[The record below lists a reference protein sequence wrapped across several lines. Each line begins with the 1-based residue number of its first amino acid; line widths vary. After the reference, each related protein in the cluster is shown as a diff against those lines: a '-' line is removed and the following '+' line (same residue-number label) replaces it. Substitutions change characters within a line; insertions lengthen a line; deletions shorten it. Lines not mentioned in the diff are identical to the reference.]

1 LACVS
6 PLSPAPRDS
15 TAPPAI
21 SLVIAVYERADV
33 LALLFRALAGQ
44 SFQDFEVRIADDGS
58 GPAVAAAIARG
69 RERLGDRIAH
79 VRHDDD
85 GFRKTIIVN
94 LAVAGARG
102 ELLVFLD
109 GDCIPHHRFL
119 ERHWVR
125 RRAGQVLSGRRLMM
139 DASLTSRLTEADV
152 ASRRVESP
160 SFWWDHVPAHDR
172 RNGFYVPLAFGLRG
186 RKWKPYEIL
195 GSNFSLPREVFL
207 AVNGYDERIQGR
219 GMEDVNLKARLV
231 NAGYRLRSISQE
243 ALQYHC
249 YHSNSG
255 FPHGAAAVARW
266 GGTTE
271 TRTAFGMTREP
282 GPRGDI

>member
-1 LACVS
+1 VT
-6 PLSPAPRDS
+6 PLSPAPPDS
-15 TAPPAI
+15 TAAPAI
-21 SLVIAVYERADV
+21 SLVIAVYERPDV
-33 LALLFRALAGQ
+33 LALLFAALAGQ
-44 SFQDFEVRIADDGS
+44 TFQDFEIRIADDGS
-58 GPAVAAAIARG
+58 GPALAAVVAWG
-69 RERLGDRIAH
+69 RERLGDRIVH

-94 LAVAGARG
+94 RAVAGARG

-125 RRAGQVLSGRRLMM
+125 RRAGQVLSGRRLML
-139 DASLTSRLTEADV
+139 DAVLTTRLTEEDV
-152 ASRRVESP
+152 ASRRLESP
-160 SFWWDHVPAHDR
+160 PFWWRHVPAHDR
-172 RNGFYVPLAFGLRG
+172 RNGFYVPLAFGVRG
-186 RKWKPYEIL
+186 RRLGPYEIL

-207 AVNGYDERIQGR
+207 AVNGYDERIVGR

-231 NAGYRLRSISQE
+231 NAGYRVRSISQE

-249 YHSNSG
+249 FHTNSG
-255 FPHGAAAVARW
+255 FPHDAEAVARW

-271 TRTAFGMTREP
+271 TRTSFGIVGAP
-282 GPRGDI
+282 APNGGD